1 MGKSGWRY
9 FVPFQPDIQAALDGL
24 RADVFRR
31 RDFVA
36 SRRAARA
43 NTIDEAV
50 RLAGE
55 DGTHSILD
63 VAVVGEQ
70 PVETP
75 YWTWLILSRR
85 AGKQPSDEECR
96 ARQLAD
102 LRERR
107 GRAELVPLSGPQLVE
122 YFGTD
127 RPTRA
132 AVETTLAG
140 LPPANCFYV
149 VVHDDQGRPSE
160 LCFAGCSG
168 D

>member
-1 MGKSGWRY
+1 MGKSAWRY
-9 FVPFQPDIQAALDGL
+9 FVPFQPDVQAALDGL

-31 RDFVA
+31 RDFA
-36 SRRAARA
+36 AGGRAARA
-43 NTIDEAV
+43 DTIADVV

-63 VAVVGEQ
+63 VATVGDQ
-70 PVETP
+70 PAPTP
-75 YWTWLILSRR
+75 YWTWFVLAKR
-85 AGKQPSDEECR
+85 AGKEPSEEECR

-102 LRERR
+102 LEARR
-107 GRAELVPLSGPQLVE
+107 GPLSLAPLSAAQIAE

-132 AVETTLAG
+132 VVETTLAG
-140 LPPANCFYV
+140 LPSTQCFYV
-149 VVHDDQGRPSE
+149 VVYDDQGRPCE
-160 LCFAGCSG
+160 LCFTGCSG